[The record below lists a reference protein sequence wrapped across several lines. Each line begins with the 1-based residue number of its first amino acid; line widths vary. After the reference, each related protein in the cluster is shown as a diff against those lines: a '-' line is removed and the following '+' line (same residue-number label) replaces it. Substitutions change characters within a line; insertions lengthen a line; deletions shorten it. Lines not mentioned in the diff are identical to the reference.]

1 MQLGDILKQTVHPAV
16 LALELRLQTLMD
28 MRSKPQQELQAIAQ
42 LDAEIEQADRELA
55 HYRNALKLEQDFE
68 DSAERKE

>member
-1 MQLGDILKQTVHPAV
+1 
-16 LALELRLQTLMD
+16 MD